1 MVHVPSYWA
10 ATGGPEPDGI
20 RTLEGDRRTEV
31 AVIGGGYTGLAA
43 AYRLAGTHGLDTVVL
58 EANEIGWGASG
69 RNGGFALITLGK
81 VGLEERIRCW
91 GIEAARRSIT
101 LGVEAIETVREL
113 IAREH
118 IACDPGKDGSLVVAH
133 RASAVA
139 DVQERVRLY
148 REVLGYPHVEFL
160 DRARLDSDGYLRGPE
175 AFGALHTRNAFG
187 LHPLKYVRGLAAAAL
202 RRGATLC
209 ARSPV
214 VAWRREGG
222 EHVLV
227 TPRGAVRAHTVVM
240 ATNGYTPEGLHPFF
254 RGRVLPATSN
264 IIVTRPLT
272 EAEWHDVGML
282 TTRVYSDTRK
292 LLFYWRRLPD
302 DRLLFGGRA
311 GVLDTPASLRRCR
324 RRLEAHVAAKWPAL
338 RGVASEYFWS
348 GKVCLSYDLMPHV
361 NRADGDPSVAYALAY
376 QGSGVAM
383 STYCGGLVADLVAG
397 KDVPRDTP
405 LTAATLPRF
414 PLPYLRSAYLAGA
427 YVVYGVKDRWA

>member
-397 KDVPRDTP
+397 KDVPRETP